1 MIAKTRTTK
10 PQKTK
15 PQKLDPKQVKQ
26 FLADAHKKA
35 VAARKNLAIDEE
47 TAYQTAYQAMLKG
60 SLALMLSHGQRPRV
74 QLGHHIAI
82 IEFAQK
88 HLNPRLAA
96 TFALFDRMRRKRNDA
111 FYDVAII
118 SGVEAIDAVEAAERY
133 LKAVST
139 EIRTRIP

>member
-1 MIAKTRTTK
+1 MI
-10 PQKTK
+10 KTK
-15 PQKLDPKQVKQ
+15 PQKVDPKQVKL
-26 FLADAHKKA
+26 FLADAVKKA
-35 VAARKNLAIDEE
+35 AAAHKNLVIDEE
-47 TAYQTAYQAMLKG
+47 TAYQAAYQAMLKG

-88 HLNPRLAA
+88 HLDPKLSG

-118 SGVEAIDAVEAAERY
+118 SGVEASDAVEAAEKY
-133 LKAVST
+133 LKAVSAD
-139 EIRTRIP
+139 IRTRIP

>member
-1 MIAKTRTTK
+1 V
-10 PQKTK
+10 
-15 PQKLDPKQVKQ
+15 KL
-26 FLADAHKKA
+26 FLADAQKKA
-35 VAARKNLAIDEE
+35 AAARKNLAIDEE

-88 HLNPRLAA
+88 NLDPKLAG
-96 TFALFDRMRRKRNDA
+96 TFALFDRMRRKRNEA

-118 SGVEAIDAVEAAERY
+118 SDDEAIDAVESAERY
-133 LKAVST
+133 LKVVSAD
-139 EIRTRIP
+139 IHTRIP